1 MTGFRRNIAVTCG
14 VNAAIIADH
23 LWEELALQAMQK
35 EAIERHGR
43 YWCRCSYQMMT
54 VDHPYLSIHMVRD
67 AVEALQKNNIIRKG
81 CFNENRFDHT
91 NWYTFT
97 EYGEQ
102 MMNEGAAA

>member
-1 MTGFRRNIAVTCG
+1 MNGIRRNIALTCG

-23 LWEELALQAMQK
+23 LWEELAWQTMQNK
-35 EAIERHGR
+35 AVERHGY

-54 VDHPYLSIHMVRD
+54 VEHPYLSIHMVRD
-67 AVEALQKNNIIRKG
+67 AVEVLQRNNIIRKG
-81 CFNENRFDHT
+81 CFNENKFDHT

>member
-43 YWCRCSYQMMT
+43 YWCRGSYQMMT
-54 VDHPYLSIHMVRD
+54 VYHPYLSIHMIRN

-91 NWYTFT
+91 NWYAFT

-102 MMNEGAAA
+102 MMNEGVAA